1 MHLLVRQIHLSVF
14 VESFERKHGLIC
26 NDGLVSH
33 LQMSIVVFDRW
44 RQHLLIFLFSLRYSL
59 MLCFVAA
66 FHVLEKHDL
75 LAELL
80 GLEADLFEQIMMARQ
95 FWWLLSLLSKS

>member
-1 MHLLVRQIHLSVF
+1 MF
-14 VESFERKHGLIC
+14 
-26 NDGLVSH
+26 
-33 LQMSIVVFDRW
+33 
-44 RQHLLIFLFSLRYSL
+44 
-59 MLCFVAA
+59 CFVAA
-66 FHVLEKHDL
+66 FNVLEKHDL